1 VNPQSSHRGGNRQG
15 SSRRGLLGAIAGGAA
30 AVAIGGYAVERS
42 HSGGGHDDAA
52 PSGSASSDSTTSSAV
67 PTGSYRFERLSS
79 PGRTLVR
86 GADNSVLATFT
97 DGARTAVLT
106 GPARTWSE
114 PRTTSAVVRH
124 NAWVR
129 LMPAEWS
136 KGKETGDWFRGWF
149 PKTLADTSP
158 DVLAIAFQY
167 GDGAGDHTK
176 SDGLRYAGDAA
187 FGPKVPGESQTSFHY
202 RDEKSDFYDYLG
214 IPWTFS
220 DGTRKAPES
229 ARYGDVDCSGFMR
242 LVWGYRSGYPM
253 HTTNTPGVGLPRR
266 AYAIAAYAPGV
277 LLIPDT
283 KQQPTDL
290 SLLQPGDLVFF
301 AINIGKPLAID
312 HCGMYLGLDDRGHPR
327 FYSSRSQANGPTMG
341 DLAGVAR
348 LDGTGFYAE
357 GLRVAR
363 RL

>member
-1 VNPQSSHRGGNRQG
+1 MNPQSSHRGGNRQG

-30 AVAIGGYAVERS
+30 AIAIGGYAVERS

-52 PSGSASSDSTTSSAV
+52 PSGSASPDGATSSAA
-67 PTGSYRFERLSS
+67 PTGGYRFERLSS

-86 GADNSVLATFT
+86 GADNNVLATFT

-106 GPARTWSE
+106 GPARTWRE
-114 PRTTSAVVRH
+114 PRTTSAVVGH

-129 LMPAEWS
+129 LMPAEWHQ
-136 KGKETGDWFRGWF
+136 GKETGDWFRGWF
-149 PKTLADTSP
+149 PKALADTSP

-167 GDGAGDHTK
+167 GDGSPDHTRAN
-176 SDGLRYAGDAA
+176 GLRYAGDAA

-220 DGTRKAPES
+220 DGTRKTPET

-253 HTTNTPGVGLPRR
+253 HATNAPGAGLPRR

-290 SLLQPGDLVFF
+290 SVLQPGDLVFF

>member
-1 VNPQSSHRGGNRQG
+1 MSPDPSHRSQNQG
-15 SSRRGLLGAIAGGAA
+15 ASRRWILGTLAGVAA
-30 AVAIGGYAVERS
+30 AGVAGGYAIERS
-42 HSGGGHDDAA
+42 GKSGGSDDAA
-52 PSGSASSDSTTSSAV
+52 PPGTSSPSSTGTPTAV
-67 PTGSYRFERLSS
+67 PTDGYQFERLAA
-79 PGRTLVR
+79 PGRTVVR
-86 GADNSVLATFT
+86 DAGGSVLGTFT

-114 PRTTSAVVRH
+114 PRTTTATVHST
-124 NAWVR
+124 AWVR
-129 LMPAEWS
+129 LMPTEW
-136 KGKETGDWFRGWF
+136 KEGREKSAWFRSWF
-149 PKTLADTSP
+149 PKTLADRSP
-158 DVLAIAFQY
+158 DVIGIAFEY
-167 GDGAGDHTK
+167 GDGAPDRRK
-176 SDGLRYAGDAA
+176 ASGLRYAGDAA
-187 FGPKVPGESQTSFHY
+187 FGPRVPGESQTSFHY

-214 IPWTFS
+214 IPWTFP
-220 DGTRKAPES
+220 DGTHQTPEH

-242 LVWGYRSGYPM
+242 LVWGYRNGYPM
-253 HTTNTPGVGLPRR
+253 HTTNTPGIGLPRR
-266 AYAIAAYAPGV
+266 AYAIAKYAPGV
-277 LLIPDT
+277 LVIPDSNR
-283 KQQPTDL
+283 QPTDL

-312 HCGMYLGLDDRGHPR
+312 HCGMYLGLDNEGRPR